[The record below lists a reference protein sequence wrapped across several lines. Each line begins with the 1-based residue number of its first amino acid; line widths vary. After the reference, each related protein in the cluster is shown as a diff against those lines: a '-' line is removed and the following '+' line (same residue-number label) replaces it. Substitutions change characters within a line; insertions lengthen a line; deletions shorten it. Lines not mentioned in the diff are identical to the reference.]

1 MPTLSPAA
9 LSAHAPIEA
18 SAIHLPE
25 PACRS
30 FEEEARDG
38 KARAGRLRLPHGEV
52 QTPIFMP
59 VGTVGSVKAVSPP
72 DLTTAGAQII
82 LGNTYHLWLRPGLP
96 IIAAH
101 GDLQRFCGWS
111 RPMLTDSGGFQVFS
125 LGAGQRADTSSA
137 HGPVPVAKPLAKIS
151 EEGVRFRSHL
161 DGSLRELTPELS
173 MRIQAVLGS
182 DIAMAF
188 DHCPPGLSPP
198 PEAQAAMERTTR
210 WAARCLAV
218 PAPLL
223 SDGSRVLGRQ
233 LRFGIVQGGIHLDL
247 RRRHL
252 AEICAMPFDGFA
264 LGGFAVG
271 EPPEVMY
278 QLLDQVADELPRG
291 RPRYLMGV
299 GTPRDLVMAIGSGV
313 DMFDCVMPTRN
324 ARNGQLFTSL
334 GKINIKGARYA
345 TDLSPLD
352 PACSCETCRGYS
364 RAYLRHLFVA
374 EEILYHRL
382 ATLHNLTYYLDLTSR
397 ARQAI
402 LAGRFAEFAAA
413 ELARW
418 PLAQSERAGA
428 AQPVTGAGFS
438 SENI

>member
-1 MPTLSPAA
+1 MHDASSLSTDPALAGDVSCHVIPA
-9 LSAHAPIEA
+9 LPAPA
-18 SAIHLPE
+18 TTATDLPRF
-25 PACRS
+25 C
-30 FEEEARDG
+30 EEARDG

-52 QTPIFMP
+52 STPIFMP
-59 VGTVGSVKAVSPP
+59 VGTVGSVKSVSPQ
-72 DLTTAGAQII
+72 DLTRAGAQII

-96 IIAAH
+96 IVAAH
-101 GDLQRFCGWS
+101 GDLHRFCGWQ

-125 LGAGQRADTSSA
+125 LGAGQRPLQRRESGSSST
-137 HGPVPVAKPLAKIS
+137 PTPPTPSKPLAKIS
-151 EEGVRFRSHL
+151 EDGVRFRSHL
-161 DGSLRELTPELS
+161 DGSLRELTPEQS

-198 PEAQAAMERTTR
+198 KEALAAMDRTTR

-223 SDGSRVLGRQ
+223 CDGQRILGRQ

-247 RRRHL
+247 RRRHM

-278 QLLDQVADELPRG
+278 QLLDQVADELPRTT
-291 RPRYLMGV
+291 PRYLMGV
-299 GTPRDLVMAIGSGV
+299 GTPRDLVMAIAAGI

-334 GKINIKGARYA
+334 GKVNIKGARYA

-352 PACSCETCRGYS
+352 PDCPCETCTGYS

-374 EEILYHRL
+374 EELLYHRL
-382 ATLHNLTYYLDLTSR
+382 ATLHNLTYYLDLTRR

-402 LAGRFAEFAAA
+402 VEGRFAAFAAS

-418 PLAQSERAGA
+418 
-428 AQPVTGAGFS
+428 S
-438 SENI
+438 SG